1 MLKENFVEF
10 LEKSIRSNWEIE
22 ALADYEGDTFK
33 YKDVAERIA
42 RIHIGFELAGIK
54 KGDKIALIGK
64 NSSHWSMVFL
74 ATVTYGAV
82 IVPILP
88 DFITENVHHIVNHS
102 DSVLFFAGDSLY
114 ENLDIKEMP
123 AIKAVFSLTDFNP
136 LFTREKKYEGIVDK
150 IEDEYKKRYPE
161 GLTANEFKAAKVSND
176 QLAEISYTSGTTG
189 FSKGVMLPHN
199 SLIANIRFAHEN
211 MPLEPRDRIVSF
223 LPLAHSSGC
232 AFAFLF
238 PFTLGCF
245 ITFLGKT
252 PTPQIIMKAFREV
265 KPRLILAVPLV
276 IEKIYKKQLLPAISK
291 PAMKVMLKVP
301 GINKILL
308 KKIREKLTDVF
319 GGNFHEVV
327 IGGAAFN
334 KDAEEFFKKIKFP
347 FSVGYGMTECG
358 PLISYTNWDRT
369 KLRSA
374 GQVVDTLEM
383 KIDSDDPYNEVGE
396 IMVKGENVMM
406 GYYKNKEATKEV
418 IDDDGWLHTGDLGV
432 IDEENFVFI
441 RGRSKDM
448 LLGPSGQNIYPEE
461 IEAKINNMYMVV
473 ESVVIQENYKLVALI
488 YPDYELM
495 KSENIGEEQ
504 LKQIMKENKEQLNK
518 SLPLYMNVID
528 FRIHPEEF
536 TKTPKKSIK
545 RYLYTGEGEGEE

>member
-10 LEKSIRSNWEIE
+10 LEKSIKSNWNIE
-22 ALADYEGDTFK
+22 ALADYEGNTFK
-33 YKDVAERIA
+33 YRDVAERITM
-42 RIHIGFELAGIK
+42 IHIGFELAGIK

-88 DFITENVHHIVNHS
+88 DFTTENVHHIINHS
-102 DSVLFFAGDSLY
+102 DSVVFFAGDSLY
-114 ENLDIKEMP
+114 ENFNIKEMP

-136 LFTREKKYEGIVDK
+136 VFIRDKIYKGITDK
-150 IEDEYKKRYPE
+150 IEKEFAKRYPKGINAE
-161 GLTANEFKAAKVSND
+161 NFTTAKVSND

-223 LPLAHSSGC
+223 LPLAHSYGC
-232 AFAFLF
+232 AFEFLF

-252 PTPQIIMKAFREV
+252 PTPQIIMKAFREI

-291 PAMKVMLKVP
+291 PSMKVLLKIP
-301 GINKILL
+301 GINKILM
-308 KKIREKLTDVF
+308 KKIRQKLTEVF

-334 KDAEEFFKKIKFP
+334 KEAETFFKKIKFP

-358 PLISYTNWDRT
+358 PLISYSNWERT

-374 GQVVDTLEM
+374 GQVVDTLDI
-383 KIDSDDPYNEVGE
+383 KIDSEDPYNKVGE
-396 IMVKGENVMM
+396 IMVKGENVML
-406 GYYKNKEATKEV
+406 GYYKNEEATKEV
-418 IDDDGWLHTGDLGV
+418 IDEEGWLHTGDLGV

-461 IEAKINNMYMVV
+461 IEARINNMYIVV

-488 YPDYELM
+488 HPDYEEI
-495 KSENIGEEQ
+495 KSANISEEE
-504 LKQIMKENKEQLNK
+504 LKKILEENKEELNK
-518 SLPLYMNVID
+518 SLPLYMNIIE

-545 RYLYTGEGEGEE
+545 RYLYTGEED

>member
-10 LEKSIRSNWEIE
+10 LEKSIRSNWDIE
-22 ALADYEGDTFK
+22 ALADYEGNSFK
-33 YKDVAERIA
+33 YKDVAERIV
-42 RIHIGFELAGIK
+42 RIHIGFELAGIN

-74 ATVTYGAV
+74 ATITYGGV
-82 IVPILP
+82 IIPILP
-88 DFITENVHHIVNHS
+88 DFTTENVHHIVNHS

-114 ENLDIKEMP
+114 KNLDIKEMP
-123 AIKAVFSLTDFNP
+123 GIKAVFSLTDFNP
-136 LFTREKKYEGIVDK
+136 VFTGDKIFEGFSDK
-150 IEDEYKKRYPE
+150 IENEFKKRYPD
-161 GLTANEFKAAKVSND
+161 GLTADKFKAAKISND

-223 LPLAHSSGC
+223 LPLAHSYGC
-232 AFAFLF
+232 AFEFLF
-238 PFTLGCF
+238 PFTLGCY

-252 PTPQIIMKAFREV
+252 PTPQIIMKAFREI

-291 PAMKVMLKVP
+291 PAMKVMLKIP
-301 GINKILL
+301 GINKILM
-308 KKIREKLTDVF
+308 KKIRQKLTDVF

-334 KDAEEFFKKIKFP
+334 KEAEEFFKKIKFP

-374 GQVVDTLEM
+374 GQVVDTLEI

-406 GYYKNKEATKEV
+406 GYYKNKEATKKV
-418 IDDDGWLHTGDLGV
+418 IDEEGWLHTGDLGV
-432 IDEENFVFI
+432 IDKENSVFI

-461 IEAKINNMYMVV
+461 IEARINNMYMVV
-473 ESVVIQENYKLVALI
+473 ESVVVQEDYKLVALI
-488 YPDYELM
+488 HPDYEQM
-495 KSENIGEEQ
+495 KAENIGEEQ
-504 LKQIMKENKEQLNK
+504 LKKIMEANKNELNK
-518 SLPLYMNVID
+518 TVPLYMNVIE
-528 FRIHPEEF
+528 FRIHSEEF

-545 RYLYTGEGEGEE
+545 RYLYTGEEE